1 MTRWRASTAA
11 EPVDVTSVLQVVAE
25 MHIVGRPTNM
35 VVGDA
40 FILVGKDNGG
50 DTGSIIG
57 VPSDHVVARM
67 DGGRTFLLRPRKGT
81 DPDSGLP
88 PTRGRPSS
96 DWVVERIS

>member
-1 MTRWRASTAA
+1 
-11 EPVDVTSVLQVVAE
+11 

-40 FILVGKDNGG
+40 FILLGKETAD

-57 VPSDHVVARM
+57 VPTGHIVVRL
-67 DGGRTFLLRPRKGT
+67 DGGRTLLLRPRKGT
-81 DPDSGLP
+81 DPESGLP
-88 PTRGRPSS
+88 PTRGKPS